1 MVAMTARPQPRP
13 SLYTPP
19 AAVLR
24 TVRVALAGMR
34 EGVWTLDTRAAN
46 DGGERGRR

>member
-1 MVAMTARPQPRP
+1 MTRPQPRP
-13 SLYTPP
+13 ALYTPP

-34 EGVWTLDTRAAN
+34 EGVWTLAQGAAN

>member
-1 MVAMTARPQPRP
+1 MKMTARPQPRP
-13 SLYTPP
+13 SLYSPP